1 MLPPKRQRTR
11 SKLLEIS
18 QEYILESGCKSLSLR
33 DICFAAE
40 MSSGTIY
47 NYYRDLDELLSDI
60 EKMLIR
66 SYHQT
71 LDKALEGIDN
81 PLNILAISARQTL
94 FNALP
99 SSSLGKLIF
108 QGELPHKHFIHS
120 VRERFIDDMQAAI
133 DQNLIRIEEQE
144 ALLSMVVGGM
154 YGAMADLHSGALN
167 ESNINQITELL
178 LTLLGVDK
186 ALAKEISQQDFIAIK
201 AADLPLSSLDWL
213 EQKVAHP
220 KSV

>member
-18 QEYILESGCKSLSLR
+18 QKYILESGCKSLSLR

-66 SYHQT
+66 SYHYT
-71 LDKALEGIDN
+71 LDQALIGVSN
-81 PLNILAISARQTL
+81 PLNQLAICAKQTL

-99 SSSLGKLIF
+99 NESLGKLIF
-108 QGELPHKHFIHS
+108 QGDLPHKHFIHS
-120 VRERFIDDMQAAI
+120 VRERFINDMQAAI
-133 DQNLIRIEEQE
+133 DQNFILIEQQE

-154 YGAMADLHSGALN
+154 YGAMTDLHRGALN
-167 ESNINQITELL
+167 ESHINQITALL

-186 ALAKEISQQDFIAIK
+186 ALAKEISQQDFNAIK
-201 AADLPLSSLDWL
+201 AADLPLSSIDWL
-213 EQKVAHP
+213 EHQVAHP
-220 KSV
+220 KSL